1 MLVSDTK
8 KLYFGYNFTTL
19 EDDFECLIL
28 ATDLS
33 FIVHHSSLENM
44 RLKNKL
50 ALITGAGKGIGEAIA
65 IGFAKEG
72 ADIIIN
78 ELHGAT
84 YAEDVVTRIRAMGRH
99 AEVVY
104 ADISKVSEIRSM
116 FAYIKEKYGR
126 LDVLVNN
133 AGITGWSDFF
143 ETDEAIFDKV
153 MNLNV
158 RGTLFCSIEAAKIM
172 RENHL
177 FDGNTEGVTMNRVG
191 GSIINISTIC
201 AALSVKN
208 LICYSTSKGGIHAMS
223 AQMAV
228 ELAPYNIRVNTFG
241 PGPINTE
248 RNLKEDP
255 DYRTN
260 WGSVVPMQRTGEPEE
275 MIGPSVFLASDESS
289 YVTGQLFY
297 VDGGWSVQGKFAESS
312 MAAQLK
318 NTKDK

>member
-1 MLVSDTK
+1 
-8 KLYFGYNFTTL
+8 
-19 EDDFECLIL
+19 
-28 ATDLS
+28 
-33 FIVHHSSLENM
+33 M

-65 IGFAKEG
+65 LGFAKEG

-84 YAEDVVTRIRAMGRH
+84 YAEDVATRIRVMGRH
-99 AEVVY
+99 AEVIY
-104 ADISKVSEIRSM
+104 ADISQVPEIRSM
-116 FAYIKEKYGR
+116 FAHIKQKYGR
-126 LDVLVNN
+126 LDILVNN

-172 RENHL
+172 RENSNFHK
-177 FDGNTEGVTMNRVG
+177 NTEGPPLAKSG

-201 AALSVKN
+201 AVLSVKN

-241 PGPINTE
+241 PGAINTD

>member
-1 MLVSDTK
+1 
-8 KLYFGYNFTTL
+8 
-19 EDDFECLIL
+19 
-28 ATDLS
+28 
-33 FIVHHSSLENM
+33 M

-65 IGFAKEG
+65 LGFAKEG

-84 YAEDVVTRIRAMGRH
+84 YAEDVATRIRAMGRH

-104 ADISKVSEIRSM
+104 ADISQVAEIRNM
-116 FAYIKEKYGR
+116 FAHIKAKYGR

-177 FDGNTEGVTMNRVG
+177 FEGNTEGVTTNRAG
-191 GSIINISTIC
+191 GSIINVSTIC
-201 AALSVKN
+201 AVLSVKN

-241 PGPINTE
+241 PGAINTD

-255 DYRTN
+255 DYRVN

>member
-1 MLVSDTK
+1 
-8 KLYFGYNFTTL
+8 
-19 EDDFECLIL
+19 
-28 ATDLS
+28 
-33 FIVHHSSLENM
+33 M

-65 IGFAKEG
+65 LGFAKEG

-84 YAEDVVTRIRAMGRH
+84 YAEDVATRIRAMGRH
-99 AEVVY
+99 AEVIY
-104 ADISKVSEIRSM
+104 ADISQVPEIRSM
-116 FAYIKEKYGR
+116 FAHIKQKYGR

-177 FDGNTEGVTMNRVG
+177 FEGNTEGVMMNRVG

-201 AALSVKN
+201 AVLSVKN

-241 PGPINTE
+241 PGAINTD

-255 DYRTN
+255 DYKTN

-312 MAAQLK
+312 MAAQLR

>member
-1 MLVSDTK
+1 
-8 KLYFGYNFTTL
+8 
-19 EDDFECLIL
+19 
-28 ATDLS
+28 
-33 FIVHHSSLENM
+33 M

-84 YAEDVVTRIRAMGRH
+84 YAEDVAIRIRAMGRH

-116 FAYIKEKYGR
+116 FAYIKAKYGR

-177 FDGNTEGVTMNRVG
+177 FEENTEGVTMNRVG

-201 AALSVKN
+201 AVLSVKN

-241 PGPINTE
+241 PGAINTD

>member
-1 MLVSDTK
+1 
-8 KLYFGYNFTTL
+8 
-19 EDDFECLIL
+19 
-28 ATDLS
+28 
-33 FIVHHSSLENM
+33 M
-44 RLKNKL
+44 RLKNKI
-50 ALITGAGKGIGEAIA
+50 ALITGAGKGIGAAIA

-72 ADIIIN
+72 ADVIIN
-78 ELHGAT
+78 EMHGAT
-84 YAEDVVTRIRAMGRH
+84 YAEDVAARIRELGRRAEVYYADIAQVREIRAMFGY
-99 AEVVY
+99 V
-104 ADISKVSEIRSM
+104 
-116 FAYIKEKYGR
+116 KEQYDR
-126 LDVLVNN
+126 LDILVNN

-153 MNLNV
+153 MNLNL

-172 RENHL
+172 R
-177 FDGNTEGVTMNRVG
+177 NTEGVG

-208 LICYSTSKGGIHAMS
+208 LICYSTSKGGIHAM
-223 AQMAV
+223 ALQMAV

-248 RNLKEDP
+248 RNLIEDP

-260 WGSVVPMQRTGEPEE
+260 WGSVVPMRRTGEPEE
-275 MIGPSVFLASDESS
+275 MIGPAVFLASDESS

-312 MAAQLK
+312 MDSQLK

>member
-1 MLVSDTK
+1 
-8 KLYFGYNFTTL
+8 
-19 EDDFECLIL
+19 
-28 ATDLS
+28 
-33 FIVHHSSLENM
+33 M

-65 IGFAKEG
+65 LGFAKEG

-84 YAEDVVTRIRAMGRH
+84 YAEDVAIKIRAMGRE
-99 AEVVY
+99 AEVCY
-104 ADISKVSEIRSM
+104 ADISKVNEIRTM
-116 FAYIKEKYGR
+116 FAYIQAKYGR

-172 RENHL
+172 RENPNL
-177 FDGNTEGVTMNRVG
+177 SENTEGPLSTKSK

-201 AALSVKN
+201 AVLSVKN

-241 PGPINTE
+241 PGAINTD

-255 DYRTN
+255 DYRIN

>member
-1 MLVSDTK
+1 L
-8 KLYFGYNFTTL
+8 GYISIQL
-19 EDDFECLIL
+19 SILIQAL
-28 ATDLS
+28 CQRFIIYRSS
-33 FIVHHSSLENM
+33 FIILKM

-65 IGFAKEG
+65 LGFAKEG

-84 YAEDVVTRIRAMGRH
+84 YAEDIASKIRAMGRK
-99 AEVVY
+99 AEVMY
-104 ADISKVSEIRSM
+104 ADISKVPEIRSM
-116 FAYIKEKYGR
+116 FAHIKEKYGR

-172 RENHL
+172 RENPV
-177 FDGNTEGVTMNRVG
+177 FNTNTEGPLSIKSS

-201 AALSVKN
+201 AVLSVKN

-241 PGPINTE
+241 PGAINTD

-255 DYRTN
+255 DYKTN

-275 MIGPSVFLASDESS
+275 MIGPSVFLASNESS

>member
-1 MLVSDTK
+1 
-8 KLYFGYNFTTL
+8 
-19 EDDFECLIL
+19 
-28 ATDLS
+28 
-33 FIVHHSSLENM
+33 M

-65 IGFAKEG
+65 LGFAKEG

-84 YAEDVVTRIRAMGRH
+84 YAEDVAVRIRAMGRH
-99 AEVVY
+99 AEVIY
-104 ADISKVSEIRSM
+104 ADISQVAEIRNM
-116 FAYIKEKYGR
+116 FAHIKAKYGR

-172 RENHL
+172 RENPNL
-177 FDGNTEGVTMNRVG
+177 SENTEGPLSTKSR

-201 AALSVKN
+201 AVLSVKN

-312 MAAQLK
+312 MEAQLK

>member
-1 MLVSDTK
+1 
-8 KLYFGYNFTTL
+8 
-19 EDDFECLIL
+19 
-28 ATDLS
+28 
-33 FIVHHSSLENM
+33 M
-44 RLKNKL
+44 RLKNKI

-78 ELHGAT
+78 ELHGAV
-84 YAEDVVTRIRAMGRH
+84 YAEDVATRIRAMGRH
-99 AEVVY
+99 AEVIY
-104 ADISKVSEIRSM
+104 ADISQVPEIRSM
-116 FAYIKEKYGR
+116 FAHIKTQYGR
-126 LDVLVNN
+126 LDILVNN

-172 RENHL
+172 RENPNFHK
-177 FDGNTEGVTMNRVG
+177 NTEGPPLAKSG

-201 AALSVKN
+201 AVLSVKN

>member
-1 MLVSDTK
+1 
-8 KLYFGYNFTTL
+8 
-19 EDDFECLIL
+19 
-28 ATDLS
+28 
-33 FIVHHSSLENM
+33 M

-84 YAEDVVTRIRAMGRH
+84 YAEEVADRIRALGRH
-99 AEVVY
+99 AEVIY
-104 ADISKVSEIRSM
+104 ADISQVPEIRSM
-116 FAYIKEKYGR
+116 FAHIKNQYGR
-126 LDVLVNN
+126 LDILVNN

-172 RENHL
+172 RENPL
-177 FDGNTEGVTMNRVG
+177 FSENTEGVTLNRVG

-201 AALSVKN
+201 AVLSVKN

-241 PGPINTE
+241 PGAINTD